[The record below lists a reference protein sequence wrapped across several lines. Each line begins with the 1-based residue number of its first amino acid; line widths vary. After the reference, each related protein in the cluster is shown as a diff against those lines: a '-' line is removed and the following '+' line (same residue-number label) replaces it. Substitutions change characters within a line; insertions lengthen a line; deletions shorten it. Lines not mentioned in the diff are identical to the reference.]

1 MAGVLVSDWDVVE
14 EALVRAAE
22 HPPLEA
28 LSRLRERMV
37 ELERQLDKFKNDT
50 PWPGEGK
57 HGEWEG
63 PRHA

>member
-1 MAGVLVSDWDVVE
+1 MVE